1 MGSNS
6 FEEALSDLEMLAD
19 IRFNLRPSEFFQFRD
34 TYNRKIILVLNT
46 IYGRFSDMIS
56 KQALQYLQRLT
67 AVRAKLSDYMS
78 THGTEQMN
86 RLVKESLHATEAA
99 FDQADKI
106 SGDLNDQSWEVQLA
120 PRISEDGDLPGK
132 DPCGADAFAYDAGKK
147 KFSYRR
153 NGERM
158 YWSTEDMVMPTVASY
173 TFGDDH
179 HCIRLMR
186 FGIKSIIPCRTTI
199 LKLPTVYEAR
209 ELIGHLADLG
219 VSVIQRPLSDDDLDM
234 RMTTTLHDLAV
245 RLPQPTTLATPR
257 PLSEL
262 PDDISQRRGSCIAQ
276 FTPPKA
282 TK

>member
-19 IRFNLRPSEFFQFRD
+19 IRYSLRPSEFFKFRH
-34 TYNRKIILVLNT
+34 TYNRKIFLVLNT
-46 IYGRFSDMIS
+46 NYDRFSDMIS
-56 KQALQYLQRLT
+56 EQALQYLQRLT

-78 THGTEQMN
+78 TQGTEQLN
-86 RLVKESLHATEAA
+86 GLVKVCLRATKAA
-99 FDQADKI
+99 IDQAEEI
-106 SGDLNDQSWEVQLA
+106 SDGFNDQSWEVQLT
-120 PRISEDGDLPGK
+120 PSISEDGNLPAKDL
-132 DPCGADAFAYDAGKK
+132 CGADTFAYDAGKK
-147 KFSYRR
+147 KFSYTR
-153 NGERM
+153 NGER
-158 YWSTEDMVMPTVASY
+158 
-173 TFGDDH
+173 
-179 HCIRLMR
+179 I
-186 FGIKSIIPCRTTI
+186 
-199 LKLPTVYEAR
+199 
-209 ELIGHLADLG
+209 
-219 VSVIQRPLSDDDLDM
+219 DDDLEM